1 MQDLWIFGYGSLIWR
16 PDFPFLESKPANI
29 GHWSRRFWQGSSDHR
44 GTENRPG
51 RVLTLIASEG
61 TRCHGL
67 AYRVTQ
73 EVLAHLD
80 HREKNGY
87 ERHAVS
93 IQLPSKMVP
102 GIVYIADHQNAAF
115 LGEAPLEVIANQIC
129 HSKGP
134 SGSNLDYLTKLATAL
149 KDLRI
154 EDDHV
159 FQLDAMV
166 RNKLE
171 SNIA

>member
-1 MQDLWIFGYGSLIWR
+1 MQDLWIFGYGSLVWR
-16 PDFPFLESKPANI
+16 PDFPFLEAKPANI

-44 GTENRPG
+44 VTENRPG

-67 AYRVTQ
+67 AYRVTK
-73 EVLAHLD
+73 EVLTHLD

-87 ERHAVS
+87 ERHTVS

-102 GIVYIADHQNAAF
+102 GIVYIADHKNAAF

-129 HSKGP
+129 QSKGP
-134 SGSNLDYLTKLATAL
+134 SGSNVDYLTKLATAL
-149 KDLRI
+149 KELRI

-159 FQLDAMV
+159 FQLYTMV

-171 SNIA
+171 LYTA

>member
-1 MQDLWIFGYGSLIWR
+1 
-16 PDFPFLESKPANI
+16 
-29 GHWSRRFWQGSSDHR
+29 
-44 GTENRPG
+44 
-51 RVLTLIASEG
+51 
-61 TRCHGL
+61 
-67 AYRVTQ
+67 
-73 EVLAHLD
+73 
-80 HREKNGY
+80 
-87 ERHAVS
+87 
-93 IQLPSKMVP
+93 MVP

-134 SGSNLDYLTKLATAL
+134 SGSNGDYLTKLATAL

-171 SNIA
+171 PNTA